1 MGRSTL
7 EVAGRGLLCLSLP
20 ALPAC
25 NSAEVPGGTLHSDS
39 AAVAIATA
47 LEPVWGPGEGWTVDE
62 GPLVEIGTA
71 FGADEYQLDG
81 VVGVVRLGSGNIV
94 VGERFS
100 GELRGYDREG
110 AFLWR
115 AAGSGEGPGEH
126 RRMLSL
132 HALAGDSLITYD
144 LAQDR
149 IQVFAPGGGFVRSM
163 RIEGPWPG
171 FSPGTPIGVSGANL
185 ILAFADYN
193 EIPEGVVRW
202 PHRRLATLSLADG
215 AISELLDVPGEEQF
229 VERLEEGVLYQR
241 YQFAKGP
248 IFAAEGE
255 WLTVADT
262 EAYAVR
268 WISAADGSTTRVLRR
283 DEPVRPVTSAHVEA
297 WLDQMAEQNMTY
309 NNHTQAQVDAL
320 KPEWR
325 DRPRA
330 ETLPVLRSLH
340 LDTEGNLW
348 VERYFGP
355 GVEPSPFEV
364 HAPDGTWLGSVSMPP
379 GLDRAAGA
387 PRLEIGRDYVLGV
400 WRDAQNVE
408 YVRLY
413 GLEKQG
419 GSIRAQPSRS

>member
-1 MGRSTL
+1 MGPSTLRFAGRS
-7 EVAGRGLLCLSLP
+7 LLCLGLL

-25 NSAEVPGGTLHSDS
+25 DSERVASGTLHSDS
-39 AAVAIATA
+39 ADVAIAKA
-47 LEPVWGPGEGWTVDE
+47 LEPAWGPGEGWTLDDE
-62 GPLVEIGTA
+62 PLVEIGTA
-71 FGADEYQLDG
+71 FGADEYQLNS
-81 VVGVVRLGSGNIV
+81 VVGIVRLGNGNIV

-100 GELRGYDREG
+100 GVLRGYDPEG
-110 AFLWR
+110 VFLWS
-115 AAGSGEGPGEH
+115 ASGSGDGPGEH

-132 HALAGDSLITYD
+132 HAFTGDSLITFD
-144 LAQDR
+144 LAQNR
-149 IQVFAPGGGFVRSM
+149 IQVFAPGGEFVRSL
-163 RIEGPWPG
+163 RVEAPWAG
-171 FSPGTPIGVSGANL
+171 FSPGTPIGVSDQRL

-202 PHRRLATLSLADG
+202 PHRRLASLSLADG

-229 VERLEEGVLYQR
+229 VERLEEGVVYQR

-248 IFAAEGE
+248 IFAAERD

-268 WISAADGSTTRVLRR
+268 WISAADGSTRRVLRR
-283 DEPVRPVTSAHVEA
+283 DEPVQPVTNAHVEA

-309 NNHTQAQVDAL
+309 NNYTQAQVDAL
-320 KPEWR
+320 RPEWR

-330 ETLPVLRSLH
+330 EILPALRSLQ
-340 LDTEGNLW
+340 LDTEGHLW
-348 VERYFGP
+348 VDRYFGP

-379 GLDRAAGA
+379 GLDRGAGA
-387 PRLEIGRDYVLGV
+387 PRLEIGHDYVLGV
-400 WRDAQNVE
+400 WRDAQGVE

-413 GLEKQG
+413 SLDK
-419 GSIRAQPSRS
+419 S

>member
-1 MGRSTL
+1 MRGRQGVSRSKVLGSLLLPT
-7 EVAGRGLLCLSLP
+7 VA
-20 ALPAC
+20 ALGGCDSGA
-25 NSAEVPGGTLHSDS
+25 AGGGTLHSDS
-39 AAVAIATA
+39 VGVAVATA

-62 GPLVEIGTA
+62 EPLVEIGTA
-71 FGADEYQLDG
+71 FGADEYQFDG
-81 VVGVVRLGSGNIV
+81 VVGLVRLSNGNIV

-100 GELRGYDREG
+100 GVLRGYDRDG
-110 AFLWR
+110 VFLWR
-115 AAGSGEGPGEH
+115 SAGSGDGPGEH

-132 HALAGDSLITYD
+132 HALAGDSLITFD
-144 LAQDR
+144 LAQNR
-149 IQVFAPGGGFVRSM
+149 LQVFAPDGEFVRSM

-171 FSPGTPIGVSGANL
+171 FSPGTPIGVSGQRL

-215 AISELLDVPGEEQF
+215 AISELLEVPGEEQF
-229 VERLEEGVLYQR
+229 VERLEEAVLYQR

-248 IFAAEGE
+248 IFAAQGR

-262 EAYAVR
+262 ESYAVR
-268 WISAADGSTTRVLRR
+268 WVSTDDGSTVRVLRR
-283 DEPVRPVTSAHVEA
+283 DEPVRPVTSVHVEA

-309 NNHTQAQVDAL
+309 NNYTQAQVDAL
-320 KPEWR
+320 RPEWR
-325 DRPRA
+325 ARPRA
-330 ETLPVLRSLH
+330 ETLPILRSLH

-364 HAPDGTWLGSVSMPP
+364 HAPDGTWLGSASMPR
-379 GLDRAAGA
+379 GLDRGAGA
-387 PRLEIGRDYVLGV
+387 PRLEIGHDYVLGV

-413 GLEKQG
+413 RLEK
-419 GSIRAQPSRS
+419 